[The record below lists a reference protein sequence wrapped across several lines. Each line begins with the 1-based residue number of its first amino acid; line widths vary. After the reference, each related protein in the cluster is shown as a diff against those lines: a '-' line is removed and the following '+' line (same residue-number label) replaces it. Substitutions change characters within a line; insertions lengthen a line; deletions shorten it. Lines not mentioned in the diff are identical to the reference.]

1 MIFGIILRLII
12 YGFVLIEITQR
23 YRAHK
28 GLTFRD
34 VLVAI
39 LLILLSTFIANHFL
53 PKIDWGELQ

>member
-12 YGFVLIEITQR
+12 FSFVLYEIIHR

-39 LLILLSTFIANHFL
+39 LLILFSTFVVNHFL
-53 PKIDWGELQ
+53 PRIDWSELQ

>member
-12 YGFVLIEITQR
+12 FSFVLYEIIHR

-34 VLVAI
+34 VLVSI
-39 LLILLSTFIANHFL
+39 LLILFSVFIVNHFL
-53 PKIDWGELQ
+53 PRIDWSELQ